1 MIQYFVIKCFF
12 QGYIMPVDTN
22 YIHKKD
28 AHKN

>member
-1 MIQYFVIKCFF
+1 
-12 QGYIMPVDTN
+12 MPVDTN